1 MGRSLFL
8 SLSLW
13 SVINAFNTTFWY
25 VVKLKFYVIF
35 KNTGVPFQIF
45 NLSIVDFYVAL
56 RIFPFLLL
64 RRE

>member
-8 SLSLW
+8 SLPSW
-13 SVINAFNTTFWY
+13 SVINAFNTAFRY

-35 KNTGVPFQIF
+35 KNTGV
-45 NLSIVDFYVAL
+45 LSIVDFKVAL
-56 RIFPFLLL
+56 RIFPLLLL

>member
-13 SVINAFNTTFWY
+13 SVINAFNTAFWY
-25 VVKLKFYVIF
+25 LMKLKFYIIF
-35 KNTGVPFQIF
+35 KNTAVPFQIF
-45 NLSIVDFYVAL
+45 NLSIVDFNVAL
-56 RIFPFLLL
+56 RIFPLLL